1 MDNQVR
7 VNTEGVFVTLQYGSD
22 KVGVGYADVIDGY
35 AAARPLWRAVECF
48 EAGQAPGALRT
59 VKAGPFVLQLLGAT
73 VRFVYNDKL
82 WFACPAYA
90 AKAILQ
96 QMYNKA
102 KELEQLTP
110 KVMER
115 TIEDQTLLLQSGF
128 GLQLHPD
135 HRVVKEAAR
144 HLPGAGNIR
153 GGLVGFPR
161 ITCK

>member
-7 VNTEGVFVTLQYGSD
+7 INTEGVFVTLQHGSD

-35 AAARPLWRAVECF
+35 AAARSLWRAVERF
-48 EAGQAPGALRT
+48 EAGQATGALQT
-59 VKAGPFVLQLLGAT
+59 VKAGPFVLELSGAT
-73 VRFVYNDKL
+73 IRFIYNGKL
-82 WFACPAYA
+82 WFSCPAYA

-96 QMYNKA
+96 QMYSKA

-135 HRVVKEAAR
+135 QRVVKEAAKR
-144 HLPGAGNIR
+144 LPGAGNIR
-153 GGLVGFPR
+153 GGLIGFPR
-161 ITCK
+161 VTCK